1 MGKIGHFGNIEF
13 YVKMQKGKPK
23 AQSFDGM
30 KWDTSINVE
39 EHKRQRKKPLLEV
52 TGKNC
57 DEISMNVY
65 FFAQFGVNPWKKLL
79 QLRRYNLE
87 GKVFP
92 LKIGSRRIGNYKWVI
107 VKVSN
112 DLKSFYKNGKVMS
125 VMASVTFKEYPY
137 KKGSAKKKK
146 VVKNKKKSQT
156 KAGNKSPSGTSK
168 KKNKK
173 GYIAYVVKKG
183 DTLWALAKK
192 YYKSGAKYTKIYNAN
207 KTKSKGFDVISNP
220 DKIVPGWKIKIPL

>member
-13 YVKMQKGKPK
+13 YVKTQKGKPK

-57 DEISMNVY
+57 DEISMNIY
-65 FFAQFGVNPWKKLL
+65 FFAQFGVNPWKRLL

-107 VKVSN
+107 VKVSKSTRIKKEVQKRKKLLRIKRN
-112 DLKSFYKNGKVMS
+112 PRQRQGIKALPGLQKRKIRRAILHMWLKRAILCGHLPRNIIKAVQSIPKFI
-125 VMASVTFKEYPY
+125 T
-137 KKGSAKKKK
+137 
-146 VVKNKKKSQT
+146 QT
-156 KAGNKSPSGTSK
+156 KQSQ
-168 KKNKK
+168 K
-173 GYIAYVVKKG
+173 GL
-183 DTLWALAKK
+183 T
-192 YYKSGAKYTKIYNAN
+192 
-207 KTKSKGFDVISNP
+207 
-220 DKIVPGWKIKIPL
+220 

>member
-1 MGKIGHFGNIEF
+1 MGKIGNFGDIEF
-13 YVKMQKGKPK
+13 YVKTKNGRLM
-23 AQSFDGM
+23 AQSFEGM

-57 DEISMNVY
+57 DEISMNIY
-65 FFAQFGVNPWKKLL
+65 FYASLGVNPWKKLL
-79 QLRRYNLE
+79 KLRRYNLE

-112 DLKSFYKNGKVMS
+112 DLKLFYKNGKVMS
-125 VMASVTFKEYPY
+125 VMSAVTFKEYPY
-137 KKGSAKKKK
+137 KKGSKKKK
-146 VVKNKKKSQT
+146 KVKNKKKSSS
-156 KAGNKSPSGTSK
+156 KAGDGKTSGSSGK
-168 KKNKK
+168 RNKK

-192 YYKSGAKYTKIYNAN
+192 YYKSGVKYTKIYNAN
-207 KTKSKGFDVISNP
+207 KTKTKGFNVITNP
-220 DKIVPGWKIKIPL
+220 DKILPGWKIKIPL